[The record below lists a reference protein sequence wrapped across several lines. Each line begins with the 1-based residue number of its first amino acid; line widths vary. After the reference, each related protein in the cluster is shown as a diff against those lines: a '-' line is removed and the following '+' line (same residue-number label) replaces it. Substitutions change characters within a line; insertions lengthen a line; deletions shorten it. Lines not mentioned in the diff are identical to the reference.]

1 MFMAS
6 IRPAKREVKFI
17 FLTVT
22 GNCSKNYHTTALD
35 GMEPTTAIQCQRPII
50 GFILMLTPIGEIKE
64 FDPSLIQQLLSTMS
78 GGMAVALY
86 TTLAGLL
93 TSSLLKVQYHFLDS
107 VLVSHVN
114 QLTKKLHAHDKDQ
127 S

>member
-1 MFMAS
+1 M
-6 IRPAKREVKFI
+6 I
-17 FLTVT
+17 FYSEEKGHYSHMVRIVLAEKDIA
-22 GNCSKNYHTTALD
+22 C
-35 GMEPTTAIQCQRPII
+35 
-50 GFILMLTPIGEIKE
+50 EIKE

-93 TSSLLKVQYHFLDS
+93 TSSLLKVQYYFLDS
-107 VLVSHVN
+107 VLVSLVN
-114 QLTKKLHAHDKDQ
+114 QLTKELHAHDKDQ